1 MAVVMVMPVT
11 DGAGRG
17 EEEIREP
24 CYDGNPVW
32 DRERSF
38 LIAMPVLQWPFG
50 ALCSR
55 INKTDNR
62 QTARAWYKHPVN
74 YRFRKTCKKPPCIL
88 DARLFLH
95 VCRGCVF
102 LFACFIEY
110 SVGLSV
116 SNFGWRRPH
125 LTYKRG

>member
-24 CYDGNPVW
+24 CYGGNPVW

-38 LIAMPVLQWPFG
+38 FKSNAGAAMALR

-55 INKTDNR
+55 INKTDNK
-62 QTARAWYKHPVN
+62 QTARAWHKHPVN

-88 DARLFLH
+88 DAWLFYMF
-95 VCRGCVF
+95 VAG
-102 LFACFIEY
+102 ACFF
-110 SVGLSV
+110 L
-116 SNFGWRRPH
+116 RA
-125 LTYKRG
+125 